1 MTIKYGELTRI
12 ISQPI
17 FSSFMSWFKN
27 EYTTTTNY
35 IFLFDDGEICDVN
48 DKLKDLDFNFLVS
61 SVSVMPLY
69 FVNKDYKHYF
79 KQDEKNDFD
88 KLFSSYSTYD
98 SCVIDSIYNGIYF
111 CHKNGIKPDVFG
123 MKRIKSSDTMPR
135 YQFAYD
141 TDEFTKEEIVYLIHY
156 IFNINI
162 FVI

>member
-12 ISQPI
+12 KSQAI
-17 FSSFMSWFKN
+17 FSSFVSWFN
-27 EYTTTTNY
+27 PEYTTTNY
-35 IFLFDDGEICDVN
+35 VFLFDDGEICDLN
-48 DKLKDLDFNFLVS
+48 DKLKDLKFVFLVS
-61 SVSVMPLY
+61 CASVMPLY
-69 FVNKDYKHYF
+69 FTKDNTYF

-98 SCVIDSIYNGIYF
+98 SCVIDSIYNGIYC
-111 CHKNGIKPDVFG
+111 CHKNGIKPEVFG